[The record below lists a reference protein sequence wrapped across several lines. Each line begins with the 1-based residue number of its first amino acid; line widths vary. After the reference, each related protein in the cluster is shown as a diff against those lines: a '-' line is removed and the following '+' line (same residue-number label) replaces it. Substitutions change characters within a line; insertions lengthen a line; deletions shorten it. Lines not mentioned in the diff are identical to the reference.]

1 MSIKP
6 FQYRD
11 ETDRLWDF
19 IDKLSRR
26 AWERNG
32 LSLEQKRE
40 INDAAAKFYHAIS
53 NSCATLPQRGLS
65 RTPPSNPSGVDVDDG
80 NWAEFGRQELVYM
93 LGRKD
98 VYTISE
104 AYLKALSVLKVLRNT
119 ENGDEHFLFRGQA
132 NIAWKVLP
140 RLGRKLAGD
149 PVWQPPDFPARGG
162 AVSIL
167 PEEVEALRVFQNAWD
182 SNPLVD
188 PIDRSIYLAPENPE
202 WWFRMQHYDHGHG
215 TRLLDVTTS
224 LIAALLFACI
234 DWDSGSLDDETDG
247 VIYMWSEG
255 MNSSVDDFLT
265 RSLPNSLEELFVWS
279 HSSVPKHILNPP
291 HNERSKA
298 QSGAFIWWPRFWE
311 EAPTS
316 SPYFLRIPACAK
328 KDIVKDL
335 LSLGFGPKEAVRS
348 MKGVENEHNLRSELG
363 A

>member
-6 FQYRD
+6 FQSRN

-26 AWERNG
+26 AWEREG
-32 LSLEQKRE
+32 LSHDQQKE
-40 INDAAAKFYHAIS
+40 IHDAAAKFYHAIT
-53 NSCATLPQRGLS
+53 NSCSTLPQLS
-65 RTPPSNPSGVDVDDG
+65 SNRTPPPSGVDVDDG
-80 NWAEFGRQELVYM
+80 NWADFGRQELVCM

-98 VYTISE
+98 VYSISE
-104 AYLKALSVLKVLRNT
+104 AYLKALSVLKVLRNAGS
-119 ENGDEHFLFRGQA
+119 GDEHFLFRGQT
-132 NIAWKVLP
+132 NIAWKVIP
-140 RLGRKLAGD
+140 RLGRKLASD
-149 PVWQPPDFPARGG
+149 SVWQPPDFPARGG
-162 AVSIL
+162 AASIL
-167 PEEVEALRVFQNAWD
+167 PEEIESLQAFQNAWE
-182 SNPLVD
+182 SNPFVD
-188 PIDRSIYLAPENPE
+188 PIDRLTHLDHDNPE
-202 WWFRMQHYDHGHG
+202 WWFRMQHYDTGHG

-234 DWDSGSLDDETDG
+234 DWESGSLDDETDG

-265 RSLPNSLEELFVWS
+265 RSLPSSLEGLFAWE

-316 SPYFLRIPACAK
+316 APYFLRVPASAK

-335 LSLGFGPKEAVRS
+335 LSLGYGPKEAVRNK
-348 MKGVENEHNLRSELG
+348 KGLENEQKLRRALG
-363 A
+363 V